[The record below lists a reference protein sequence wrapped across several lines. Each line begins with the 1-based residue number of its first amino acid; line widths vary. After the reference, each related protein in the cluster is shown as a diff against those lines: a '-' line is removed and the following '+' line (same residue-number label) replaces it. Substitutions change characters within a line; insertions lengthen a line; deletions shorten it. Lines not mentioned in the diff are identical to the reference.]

1 MKGWFARLAPPLRT
15 PLTWRTA
22 PRRLAGLVGFALVF
36 GGALVAL
43 VAAHVVHFS
52 DPWWLLVLAV
62 APWVWWMHEA
72 GSARHGRVRGTL
84 VLLARLT
91 VVGLFAVVLARPH
104 AVRRD
109 DRLNVVYAIDTSH
122 SVGESSVR
130 RAIDYM
136 LATTADKPA
145 TDAAGLV
152 VFGREAGVELPPLES
167 FPFEALNVQVPRDGT
182 DIAKGLALSA
192 ALCPD
197 DRPARIVLVSDGAST
212 GGDLPRVL
220 DELASRDIAVD
231 VVPIAYDHDDE
242 VWVER
247 LDVPVRVK
255 RGETYEA
262 AAIVSALT
270 AGNGTLTLR
279 ENGAIVAEVP
289 VEWRPGKNRF
299 ALPIYLR
306 EPGYYEYA
314 ATIVPA
320 SDRDAWRENNT
331 ALNAVFLEGQGRV
344 LVVIDPAGEPADSAR
359 FVRALEQGE
368 RIVDVVEAPEMPES
382 TAALLP
388 YHAIVFVNVPAEEV
402 RPAQRAALHDAV
414 FDLGTGFLMVG
425 GDQSFGAGGYRNT
438 PIASLLPVELD
449 VSQRRIIPK
458 GALVVVL
465 HTCEFASGNTWA
477 KRITKSALG
486 VLTAAD
492 EFGVLAWDYEG
503 GESWVVE
510 LQEVGDPA
518 THYPAINSAM
528 IGDMPS
534 FAPTMELALRGLEAS
549 DAATKHMII
558 ISDGDPSPPPPE
570 LIDRFVAQRISISTV
585 TVFPHGGLDQNT
597 MRNIA
602 RVTGGR
608 YYHPTDAATLPRIF
622 TKEAKTLARNMIVEE
637 TVKPVFDFPSA
648 ALKGV
653 GDVPPLY
660 GYVLTA
666 PKARAEVAL
675 RTEAADIVEPILA
688 AWRYGMGRT
697 AAFTSDLG
705 PRWGRDWLQWP
716 RYRAFVNQ
724 LVSDVARANRQ
735 GGLTMR
741 THSTG
746 ERGVIHVTDE
756 ARVGRTLAIQ
766 GIVRRPDGETI
777 PVTLEQTGPRTY
789 RGVFPIEGRGRYRI
803 TVAGAGGGAAER
815 AVGGLVVA
823 YSPEYLRFRAD
834 PVALETIAR
843 TTGGR
848 VLAGTETSR
857 EIFPA
862 ARERK
867 RNARPVIDW
876 VLLVLACLIP
886 LDVALRRL
894 QFEPRAW
901 FRRERDSTGT
911 LPTLLER
918 KALMGERSGA
928 SASRDVEPGAA
939 PDRPVADTPTPAQP
953 ASSATPPEDDRS
965 TTERLLALKRKRQ
978 AERGAD
984 DEQR

>member
-1 MKGWFARLAPPLRT
+1 MKGWFARLVPPLRT

-22 PRRLAGLVGFALVF
+22 PRRLAVPIGFAAVF
-36 GGALVAL
+36 GGALAAL
-43 VAAHVVHFS
+43 VGAHVVHFS
-52 DPWWLLVLAV
+52 DPWWLLVLAIT
-62 APWVWWMHEA
+62 PWVWWMHEA
-72 GSARHGRVRGTL
+72 GAARHGRVRGSL
-84 VLLARLT
+84 VLLARLA

-182 DIAKGLALSA
+182 DIAKGLSLSA

-220 DELASRDIAVD
+220 DELASRGIAVD
-231 VVPIAYDHDDE
+231 VVPIAYEHDDE

-262 AAIVSALT
+262 TAIVSALAPGT
-270 AGNGTLTLR
+270 GTLTLR
-279 ENGAIVAEVP
+279 ENGAVVAEVP
-289 VEWRPGKNRF
+289 IEWRAGKNRF

-306 EPGYYEYA
+306 QPGYYEYA
-314 ATIVPA
+314 ATIEPA
-320 SDRDAWRENNT
+320 AGRDGWRENNT
-331 ALNAVFLEGQGRV
+331 ALNAVFLEGRGRV
-344 LVVIDPAGEPADSAR
+344 LVVIDPAGEPADSAH
-359 FVRALEQGE
+359 FIRALKQGE
-368 RIVDVVEAPEMPES
+368 RLVDVVEAPEMPDS
-382 TAALLP
+382 TSALLP
-388 YHAIVFVNVPAEEV
+388 YHAIVFVNVPAEEISA
-402 RPAQRAALHDAV
+402 AQRTAVHDAV

-425 GDQSFGAGGYRNT
+425 GDQSFGVGGYRNT
-438 PIASLLPVELD
+438 SIATLLPVELD

-458 GALVVVL
+458 GALAVVL

-477 KRITKSALG
+477 KRITKSALD

-503 GESWVVE
+503 GEAWIVE
-510 LQEVGDPA
+510 LQEVGDPSQ
-518 THYPAINSAM
+518 HYPAINSAM

-534 FAPTMELALRGLEAS
+534 FAPTMRLALKSLQAS
-549 DAATKHMII
+549 DAATKHVII
-558 ISDGDPSPPPPE
+558 ISDGDPSPPPPA
-570 LIDRFVAQRISISTV
+570 LIEQYAAERISISTV

-602 RVTGGR
+602 RATGGR
-608 YYHPTDAATLPRIF
+608 YYQPSSASALPRIF
-622 TKEAKTLARNMIVEE
+622 TKEAKTLARNMIVEQ
-637 TVKPVFDFPSA
+637 TVRPVFDFPST
-648 ALKGV
+648 ALKGI
-653 GDVPPLY
+653 GEVPPLH
-660 GYVLTA
+660 GFVLTA
-666 PKARAEVAL
+666 PKSRAEVAL
-675 RTEAADIVEPILA
+675 RTETADHVEPILA

-697 AAFTSDLG
+697 AAFTSDLSA
-705 PRWGRDWLQWP
+705 RWGRDWLQWD

-735 GGLTMR
+735 GDLTMR
-741 THSTG
+741 THTTG
-746 ERGVIHVTDE
+746 DRGVIQVTDE
-756 ARVGRTLAIQ
+756 ARAGRTLAMQ

-777 PVTLEQTGPRTY
+777 AVALEQTGPRTY
-789 RGVFPIEGRGRYRI
+789 RGVFPVEGRGRYRI
-803 TVAGAGGGAAER
+803 TVVGAGGGGAER

-834 PVALETIAR
+834 PVALDTIAR
-843 TTGGR
+843 STGGR
-848 VLAGTETSR
+848 VLAGNETSR

-862 ARERK
+862 ERTRK

-894 QFEPRAW
+894 QLEPRAW

-918 KALMGERSGA
+918 KAMMGEKTEKA
-928 SASRDVEPGAA
+928 GAA
-939 PDRPVADTPTPAQP
+939 TRPVEQP
-953 ASSATPPEDDRS
+953 AAQASPGPAPEAPPKAASPADDRS

-984 DEQR
+984 DEPR